1 MDDHTSRSDRA
12 NQEKM
17 TPHYKELLH
26 NRNIPHAVVMREY
39 GFRCPSQLS
48 SEFRIAAEE
57 QLIKK
62 KKKEMKCE
70 LPDFTRSTY
79 LMVFSPDGKKMAS
92 SHGNHNVYVTDVK
105 TGKNLNTL
113 TGHPRTPWCIAFHPS
128 SNQILASG
136 CLGGQVRVWDLHG
149 GSEVWTVEGQTSIA
163 SLAFH
168 PSDRLLVIASYNEI
182 YFWDW
187 SQPEPFARCC
197 TLNEKEKIRYVA
209 FDHSGSKLVT
219 GIEIPKP
226 IMSQWDRVGSGGQ
239 INRSTGL
246 TGPRPSVQRPLSPRY
261 HEQLQRLLLRSAQNE
276 LNISASRRPENN
288 ERRTLTNVSSSLDAP
303 SLRNG
308 INLEYTSENQLNT
321 STPSVSQAPGRSIDL
336 LPESFQERRDLH
348 QRAPVTTAGWNLD
361 AVQFSL
367 GSERLNSTRPTVIRN
382 LTSQGSFQ
390 NTPTVSTAQ
399 RSSFRDFLA
408 NSLHSEHSSDSSASE
423 QERRDETQ
431 SFVNLGYSPGISSF
445 FRNEGLPSTSFSR
458 VSSLRGGNAS
468 RMSRQSPPSYI
479 DSDVTNQFNHPTE
492 EIRRTL
498 YTLSEH
504 IDEMQHCPVC
514 LPRMTNSR
522 LSHIQQL
529 WAELRDQIRSL
540 QSSILENTNLA
551 SNAWHRS
558 SFEVITEMLSHL
570 THGGEDSPSVRT
582 SENSNNFPPRQ
593 SSQSTPRSTSS
604 TSWTTAVSPS
614 RLTPSTPLRSSS
626 LFPREES
633 SALSSHQPV
642 PLTTAS
648 YSHIRGVSTPLS
660 SRSTPR
666 GINNRSLIRPN
677 QARRL
682 LYLKCQN
689 GHGRRLGTT
698 AGALRSQRTTPV
710 RLTQSAHL
718 QNGERNS
725 EQLPLNLG
733 REAYA
738 SGRSDT
744 TQSVGQRS
752 NSEVVPDLNVGGE
765 DSPVR
770 GDQIQMRTDGLSS
783 LNQTPGVNP
792 SSTPCHQLQKYRFFL
807 GRRRNATS
815 RHFRNNSLRG
825 VHRPS
830 RTTPP
835 RFFGGRRS
843 VLEVS
848 VDHGASD
855 SHTPPARNVRANNQS
870 SVRTSD
876 NMLMRIFRSLR
887 RAATL
892 SGRSE
897 RQNLHQD
904 QPSHVGDDAIPRQNP
919 HQTQPFQLNNG
930 AEPQERSTVTPGE
943 TLNNISSQRPTSTD
957 LLEQSENPSSGLRL
971 WTQYSGPDGDVLHI
985 RHPQLERVDPAV
997 QERLLRIRSSGNM
1010 NVVQDGVMTEELA
1023 RNLLRLHLHQQNQEL
1038 QLRQHQARLR
1048 VRFHHQSTLRTSGQA
1063 QRDVPRRHARCTLCG
1078 GSVYISSH
1086 FLVRVGTASQDPPPA
1101 HMSSNATPV
1110 WHRRAAP
1117 SPAPSS
1123 RPPPPPPPQPT
1134 AHISSLPSSSSTPP
1148 SLWQQE
1154 TQELLHSAERITT
1167 PPLPQSPGQMSTL
1180 PVPLQDS
1187 PYPAHPPLQ
1196 PPLVRPHLFFE
1207 DIDENGR
1214 SRPSPLQPTPLLETS
1229 AQSSTIVQSLPL
1241 QQVNSRPDIIRAGS
1255 GVLSPPQLLLGLP
1268 PSPPLPMP
1276 PSPPSP
1282 TLSVLSSSPIS
1293 PPPLPPP
1300 PPPLVASPMMP
1311 QVSTQT
1317 SPRYFEGDSL
1327 SSATRLSSQRIDYS
1341 GSASL
1346 FWQVPASNHRHHTSQ
1361 QNSPGRPR
1369 GNLLNQQQQSSLF
1382 SESSSSPL
1390 RARPSVTATPVI
1402 PEAQNIGINSGLDVQ
1417 PTNMPS
1423 TSSGISSGHGSLEEN
1438 RPHRPHVLGDSSSSD
1453 SETEGLV
1460 AHLRNRKK
1468 SRLQFSKCNGEQ
1480 ETRANA
1486 SYLKSVNSD
1495 DNHSCENECGPGT
1508 SSNSLLTTCDSSS
1521 SSSRSQSLKRKGE
1534 DNSGLT
1540 SKVKP
1545 SVNFTSSSN
1554 LESLETTE
1562 ADRQTKKKSKEVGNT
1577 SKTELQKKKNPAT
1590 SQNSQ
1595 TNVSDQREA
1604 ASSNQNVEPEPS
1616 NSSQGASPLQ
1626 QLPEPT
1632 FTRQLEAITGRLD
1645 HLMFLQRNALDPSQ
1659 RNRNGQTPDNS
1670 PLRNAGDSSHSSQEH
1685 NGSSDA
1691 INITSRLLTRL
1702 TESLSRQIQMV
1713 QQVRG
1718 QQGNCAEHQESPPRS
1733 GADRQSNFTMI
1744 NNTRRRGQELLSL
1757 MADSLSTFSSHSG
1770 LPEDFRSNP
1779 TFDHVQTI
1787 SAAFWLLQGLYIL
1800 LHLALEL
1807 TDLLLTHFVSSY
1819 EPSDPEEGSTTPI
1832 PQPCVCLNSSATSTS
1847 QLLSRLPVSSS
1858 NVWNVS
1864 NGSAGTS
1871 NPRPFG
1877 PVTMNSVYDSLRS
1890 NTRIPRPPFT
1900 NSTHRAQPNTNESSS
1915 LSSFST
1921 VRRPRLVNL
1930 HNVLA
1935 SARPHIRSPPVLES
1949 YFRSRRNLQ
1958 NESPAIVQIPVMPVP
1973 SYTPQVNNEPSAEGW
1988 HPPATYA
1995 VVHPIASSGTIRRS
2009 ASQAPRTSVA
2019 QYFQQSDNIIPPA
2032 GHTRPG
2038 FMRLRSR
2045 LLHPP
2050 LLRQQE
2056 RPSPS
2061 SDADTSAQQ
2070 SLFFHYDYTRN
2081 IGHFVREPNFTTE
2094 EHRIHRIQ
2102 LWDFSKGDIP
2112 DISDGDENIVVA
2124 ECKIHNDASVDISAD
2139 GHLLVALLPAPRPT
2153 ANPYVPTSPPGQ
2165 TIGVYSLVWDSLG
2178 QLLYTTNLD
2187 QPAVSVALSPSA
2199 AYLLVGLATRRAM
2212 LPMPSDQNALAQIFR
2227 LEGAKPGR
2235 PIGARGRLNFTRNIE
2250 AQNDNVSVGI
2260 NCIRWAPVSGQGIVY
2275 GTNTGSL
2282 VMLR

>member
-1 MDDHTSRSDRA
+1 MEDYTPRPERA
-12 NQEKM
+12 TQEKM
-17 TPHYKELLH
+17 SPQYKELVH

-39 GFRCPSQLS
+39 GFSRCPSHLS

-92 SHGNHNVYVTDVK
+92 SHGNHNVYITDVK

-226 IMSQWDRVGSGGQ
+226 IVSQWDRVGSGGQ
-239 INRSTGL
+239 VNRT
-246 TGPRPSVQRPLSPRY
+246 TGPGSPRSSVQRPFGPRY
-261 HEQLQRLLLRSAQNE
+261 NEQLRQLLLRSAQNE
-276 LNISASRRPENN
+276 LNISTSRRLEHN
-288 ERRTLTNVSSSLDAP
+288 ERRNLSNAATAVGST
-303 SLRNG
+303 SLRNDV
-308 INLEYTSENQLNT
+308 NPVNSSEDRVNT
-321 STPSVSQAPGRSIDL
+321 HSSSQVSGRSVDL
-336 LPESFQERRDLH
+336 LPESFQERRDFY
-348 QRAPVTTAGWNLD
+348 QRTPVPGWNLD
-361 AVQFSL
+361 AVQF
-367 GSERLNSTRPTVIRN
+367 GFGGERLNSTRPTVIRN
-382 LTSQGSFQ
+382 LASQSSFHNSPAGS
-390 NTPTVSTAQ
+390 TTH
-399 RSSFRDFLA
+399 RSSFRDILS

-423 QERRDETQ
+423 QERRDENR
-431 SFVNLGYSPGISSF
+431 SFLNLGHTPGISSL
-445 FRNEGLPSTSFSR
+445 FRNGATPSTSFSR
-458 VSSLRGGNAS
+458 VSGLRNRTSS
-468 RMSRQSPPSYI
+468 RILRQSSPSYI
-479 DSDVTNQFNHPTE
+479 DSDITNQFNHPSE

-504 IDEMQHCPVC
+504 IDEMQHCSVC
-514 LPRMTNSR
+514 LPRMTSSR

-582 SENSNNFPPRQ
+582 SESSSNSSSRQTSQVNPRFTSSNSWTSSVASRRQ
-593 SSQSTPRSTSS
+593 IPSTQIRSSTLFSRGETSSASSSQPVPTANASS
-604 TSWTTAVSPS
+604 SNIRDT
-614 RLTPSTPLRSSS
+614 STPLN
-626 LFPREES
+626 
-633 SALSSHQPV
+633 
-642 PLTTAS
+642 
-648 YSHIRGVSTPLS
+648 
-660 SRSTPR
+660 SRSPTR
-666 GINNRSLIRPN
+666 SNISRSLIRPN
-677 QARRL
+677 QTRRL

-689 GHGRRLGTT
+689 GHGRRLGST
-698 AGALRSQRTTPV
+698 AGLLRAQRTAPL
-710 RLTQSAHL
+710 RLTQPPRL
-718 QNGERNS
+718 QNGEQTS
-725 EQLPLNLG
+725 EQSPSSSGTEALG
-733 REAYA
+733 CD
-738 SGRSDT
+738 RSDT
-744 TQSVGQRS
+744 AQSEEQRGYS
-752 NSEVVPDLNVGGE
+752 DLESDLSLREEESTAGE
-765 DSPVR
+765 NE
-770 GDQIQMRTDGLSS
+770 IQLSS
-783 LNQTPGVNP
+783 NASSSSNLSTITNP
-792 SSTPCHQLQKYRFFL
+792 SSTHGHQLQKYRFFL
-807 GRRRNATS
+807 GRRRNVTS
-815 RHFRNNSLRG
+815 RIFRSSSIRG
-825 VHRPS
+825 AHRPS

-843 VLEVS
+843 LLEVS
-848 VDHGASD
+848 VAHGASQPQAQ
-855 SHTPPARNVRANNQS
+855 PPRNIRASSQS

-892 SGRSE
+892 SGRSD
-897 RQNLHQD
+897 RQSLQQD
-904 QPSHVGDDAIPRQNP
+904 RSSPADDGTPSRQSP
-919 HQTQPFQLNNG
+919 HHNQLLASNTSS
-930 AEPQERSTVTPGE
+930 ELQEQSGLSSGP
-943 TLNNISSQRPTSTD
+943 SQRPTSTD
-957 LLEQSENPSSGLRL
+957 VHQQHENSSPGLRL

-985 RHPQLERVDPAV
+985 RHPHLERVDPSV
-997 QERLLRIRSSGNM
+997 QERLLRIRSSGTM
-1010 NVVQDGVMTEELA
+1010 NIVQDGVMTEELA
-1023 RNLLRLHLHQQNQEL
+1023 RNLLRLHLHQQHQEL

-1048 VRFHHQSTLRTSGQA
+1048 VRFHHQSTLRSSDQA
-1063 QRDVPRRHARCTLCG
+1063 QRDGSRRHARCTLCG
-1078 GSVYISSH
+1078 GSIFISSH
-1086 FLVRVGTASQDPPPA
+1086 LLVRVGTSTQDPQPAHTVSNDPPVWQRWLATSPSSQPPA
-1101 HMSSNATPV
+1101 PT
-1110 WHRRAAP
+1110 
-1117 SPAPSS
+1117 
-1123 RPPPPPPPQPT
+1123 PPPPPPPPPPPLPAQF
-1134 AHISSLPSSSSTPP
+1134 ASSPPSSSSSFWQREAQESSHSPERTNSPPIP
-1148 SLWQQE
+1148 SLQHGQIVEMPTVQE
-1154 TQELLHSAERITT
+1154 
-1167 PPLPQSPGQMSTL
+1167 PLP
-1180 PVPLQDS
+1180 DS
-1187 PYPAHPPLQ
+1187 PHPAHPPLQ
-1196 PPLVRPHLFFE
+1196 PPLVRSNVFFE
-1207 DIDENGR
+1207 EVNDNLIIH
-1214 SRPSPLQPTPLLETS
+1214 SSPPQPSPLTDT
-1229 AQSSTIVQSLPL
+1229 AAVSSTSVLSAPL
-1241 QQVNSRPDIIRAGS
+1241 QQINPRPDSMRSSS
-1255 GVLSPPQLLLGLP
+1255 GVISPPQLILGFSPLP
-1268 PSPPLPMP
+1268 PLLTP

-1282 TLSVLSSSPIS
+1282 TLLSSSS
-1293 PPPLPPP
+1293 PTSPPLPPP
-1300 PPPLVASPMMP
+1300 PPPPLVSSPMVS

-1317 SPRYFEGDSL
+1317 TPRYFEGISL
-1327 SSATRLSSQRIDYS
+1327 NGPTRLSSQRIDYT

-1346 FWQVPASNHRHHTSQ
+1346 FWQVPASHHRHHISPLG
-1361 QNSPGRPR
+1361 SPGRPR
-1369 GNLLNQQQQSSLF
+1369 GTQLNQRQQSSMF
-1382 SESSSSPL
+1382 NPSASSLPV
-1390 RARPSVTATPVI
+1390 PSAVPYN
-1402 PEAQNIGINSGLDVQ
+1402 PEVLNTSQNSVVENL
-1417 PTNMPS
+1417 PTDIPS
-1423 TSSGISSGHGSLEEN
+1423 TSSGIRAGNGGQEVNKPLIPQV
-1438 RPHRPHVLGDSSSSD
+1438 RGDSSSSD

-1460 AHLRNRKK
+1460 AHLQNRK
-1468 SRLQFSKCNGEQ
+1468 RIRHQFSKRNGEQ
-1480 ETRANA
+1480 ETKAH
-1486 SYLKSVNSD
+1486 SSCLKSVDSD
-1495 DNHSCENECGPGT
+1495 DSHSCTNDCEPST
-1508 SSNSLLTTCDSSS
+1508 SSNSLLTSCGSSN
-1521 SSSRSQSLKRKGE
+1521 RNPSLKRKGVDSSE
-1534 DNSGLT
+1534 QCGTSTVKTTVESSGTSCSNLEGLERGEAVRGT
-1540 SKVKP
+1540 SKRSKGSSSKIGERKNSCQTNVQGEA
-1545 SVNFTSSSN
+1545 TSSSPNNQN
-1554 LESLETTE
+1554 LEREPL
-1562 ADRQTKKKSKEVGNT
+1562 
-1577 SKTELQKKKNPAT
+1577 
-1590 SQNSQ
+1590 NSG
-1595 TNVSDQREA
+1595 
-1604 ASSNQNVEPEPS
+1604 PE
-1616 NSSQGASPLQ
+1616 GSPLH

-1659 RNRNGQTPDNS
+1659 RNRNGLSPDNS
-1670 PLRNAGDSSHSSQEH
+1670 PLRNAGDPSNSSQEQ

-1718 QQGNCAEHQESPPRS
+1718 RQGNCTEHQESPSRS
-1733 GADRQSNFTMI
+1733 GASVQSNFTMI

-1757 MADSLSTFSSHSG
+1757 MADSLSTFSSHNG
-1770 LPEDFRSNP
+1770 LPDDFRSNP

-1819 EPSDPEEGSTTPI
+1819 EPSDPEEGSPL
-1832 PQPCVCLNSSATSTS
+1832 PQPCVCLNAGATSSST
-1847 QLLSRLPVSSS
+1847 LFTRLPNASSD
-1858 NVWNVS
+1858 VWNRSTSPV
-1864 NGSAGTS
+1864 GSS
-1871 NPRPFG
+1871 NPRPLG
-1877 PVTMNSVYDSLRS
+1877 SVMMNSAYDSHRFS
-1890 NTRIPRPPFT
+1890 TRIPRPPMS
-1900 NSTHRAQPNTNESSS
+1900 NSSHRAQPNTNEATNV
-1915 LSSFST
+1915 SSFSA

-1930 HNVLA
+1930 HNVFT
-1935 SARPHIRSPPVLES
+1935 STRPHIRSPPVLES
-1949 YFRSRRNLQ
+1949 YLRSRRNLQ
-1958 NESPAIVQIPVMPVP
+1958 NESPAVVQIPVMPVP
-1973 SYTPQVNNEPSAEGW
+1973 SYTPQVNNESSSEGW
-1988 HPPATYA
+1988 HHPSTYA
-1995 VVHPIASSGTIRRS
+1995 VVHPIASTGAIRRN
-2009 ASQAPRTSVA
+2009 ASQAPRTSFA
-2019 QYFQQSDNIIPPA
+2019 QYFQQSENIIPPA
-2032 GHTRPG
+2032 GHIRPG

-2061 SDADTSAQQ
+2061 SDAETSAQQ
-2070 SLFFHYDYTRN
+2070 PLFFHYDYTRN

-2112 DISDGDENIVVA
+2112 DISDGDENVVVA

-2153 ANPYVPTSPPGQ
+2153 ANPYLPTSPPGQ

-2282 VMLR
+2282 VMLH